1 MKKVL
6 FTILTCTVSFVDVKA
21 QDTTLLQLLNDS
33 MQETNVVTG
42 TFKATQI
49 INTPTVEAPAKSSL
63 QFMIMHRFGKINE
76 GAYALFGLD
85 NADIRFAL
93 DYGLTKNLAV
103 GVGRSSLD
111 KVFDASLKWRLLQ
124 QQRRGWPFTVSLFT
138 SIVHNTLR
146 YSDKAYL
153 NARYRTSYATQLLL
167 AQKVSASFSWQLTP
181 AWLHFNLVPTAKD
194 KNDVFALGLGGRLK
208 LTKRFSINAEYNYLP
223 DGQVESQ
230 NVYNSFSAGAD
241 LETGGHVFQLIF
253 TNSAGMTAPYYL
265 AKNYGSWGKGDIYFG
280 FNITRIFHFRK
291 KP

>member
-1 MKKVL
+1 MKNVC
-6 FTILTCTVSFVDVKA
+6 LTFIICIVTFLQGVA
-21 QDTTLLQLLNDS
+21 QDSSMLQLLNDS
-33 MQETNVVTG
+33 MPESKTVSG

-49 INTPTVEAPAKSSL
+49 INTPTVEAPAKRSL

-93 DYGLTKNLAV
+93 DYGISKNLAV

-111 KVFDASLKWRLLQ
+111 KVFDGSIKWRLLQ
-124 QQRRGWPFTVSLFT
+124 QKSSGWPFKVSLYTAIF
-138 SIVHNTLR
+138 HNTLR
-146 YSDKAYL
+146 YSDKKYL

-167 AQKVSASFSWQLTP
+167 AQKVSTAFSWQLTP
-181 AWLHFNLVPTAKD
+181 SWVHFNVVPTAKD

-208 LTKRFSINAEYNYLP
+208 LTKRFSINAEYHYLP
-223 DGQVESQ
+223 DGQVESE

>member
-1 MKKVL
+1 MKRFY
-6 FTILTCTVSFVDVKA
+6 FTILVCFLSFLYGIA
-21 QDTTLLQLLNDS
+21 QDSTLLHLLNDS
-33 MQETNVVTG
+33 MQEKYAVTG

-49 INTPTVEAPAKSSL
+49 INTPTVEAPAKNSL

-93 DYGLTKNLAV
+93 DYGISKKLAV
-103 GVGRSSLD
+103 GIGRSSLD
-111 KVFDASLKWRLLQ
+111 KVFDASLKWKLLQ
-124 QQRRGWPFTVSLFT
+124 QKSRGWPFTVSLYT

-153 NARYRTSYATQLLL
+153 NARYRTTYATQLLL
-167 AQKVSASFSWQLTP
+167 AQKVSTSFSWQITP
-181 AWLHFNLVPTAKD
+181 SWVHFNLVPTAKD
-194 KNDVFALGLGGRLK
+194 ENDVFALGFGGRLK

-223 DGQVESQ
+223 DGQVESE

-265 AKNYGSWGKGDIYFG
+265 AKNRGSWGKGDIYFG